1 MRLTLLI
8 KGRRRTGW
16 VDTSSFC
23 DALGFGNDLFRWSP
37 SFVYVLL
44 PICHEH
50 TQNAKR
56 TFHLGYMYSRNRAL
70 ITKQVK
76 KVCKTYCGPILTL
89 LYSFLSNTSHVVL
102 RDMPG
107 FFSKNIWITSHAIPI
122 TQRPGWNT
130 EHSNPHL
137 DITMTSLLPC
147 SNKKRFKT
155 RMHGFGGN
163 SISP

>member
-1 MRLTLLI
+1 MR
-8 KGRRRTGW
+8 W
-16 VDTSSFC
+16 VLGTIFFDDLHLSFT
-23 DALGFGNDLFRWSP
+23 
-37 SFVYVLL
+37 YYLL
-44 PICHEH
+44 PIYHEH

-107 FFSKNIWITSHAIPI
+107 FFQKSVWITRHAIPI

-130 EHSNPHL
+130 EQSNPHL
-137 DITMTSLLPC
+137 EITIIIALKQQEKL
-147 SNKKRFKT
+147 
-155 RMHGFGGN
+155 
-163 SISP
+163 

>member
-1 MRLTLLI
+1 MR
-8 KGRRRTGW
+8 W
-16 VDTSSFC
+16 VLGTIFFDDLHLSFT
-23 DALGFGNDLFRWSP
+23 
-37 SFVYVLL
+37 YYLL
-44 PICHEH
+44 PIYHEH

-107 FFSKNIWITSHAIPI
+107 FFFKKCLDYKPCHTNYSMTRLEYI
-122 TQRPGWNT
+122 TQQP
-130 EHSNPHL
+130 SV
-137 DITMTSLLPC
+137 DVTMTSSLNW
-147 SNKKRFKT
+147 SKMKRFKT
-155 RMHGFGGN
+155 RLQ
-163 SISP
+163 